1 MRAWT
6 QVGIK
11 LKVVKDLR
19 KLIARLIWDSREEA
33 LNDVSRRREHEEQ
46 EEQEEQE
53 PQLSARALR
62 AQKRA
67 RK

>member
-33 LNDVSRRREHEEQ
+33 LYDVSARRLKEAAEGSQ
-46 EEQEEQE
+46 
-53 PQLSARALR
+53 PSARALR
-62 AQKRA
+62 AEKRA